1 MNLIHQENRC
11 RAASAGF
18 GVGSTT
24 LPKSG
29 KRRVWFIA
37 SGVDC
42 GIAKLGGDFKQQG
55 GFANLPRPR
64 EKLDSAWRGFSEA
77 FQEEIPAWYVVIR
90 EFMHSRIIIQIYLK
104 NVKELT
110 GSTGSAHRTKKKTP
124 ATRLAGR
131 SGSARDSTASAFRW
145 TEGLNWKSQSR
156 PRSHQPRS
164 RHPPMP

>member
-1 MNLIHQENRC
+1 MNLIQQENRC
-11 RAASAGF
+11 RAVSAGF

-42 GIAKLGGDFKQQG
+42 GIAKLGGDFKQQR

-77 FQEEIPAWYVVIR
+77 FQEEIPTRYIVIC
-90 EFMHSRIIIQIYLK
+90 EFRHSRIIIQIYLMD
-104 NVKELT
+104 VKKRKVAHVTPKEKLT
-110 GSTGSAHRTKKKTP
+110 GVGQNSLRYA
-124 ATRLAGR
+124 
-131 SGSARDSTASAFRW
+131 D
-145 TEGLNWKSQSR
+145 
-156 PRSHQPRS
+156 
-164 RHPPMP
+164 